1 MDTVIITI
9 LVFLSANSNSYISSR
24 FLLIDFSPFYWLY
37 FTIFFF
43 FACMVNLMDARHL
56 EYYFVG
62 ALYSCRS
69 SWALFW
75 MLGNNLILLCLAFKI
90 C

>member
-1 MDTVIITI
+1 MDTVIIITI

-37 FTIFFF
+37 FTIFF